1 MNHSIVDIS
10 SLTMLEACYNHSFQF
25 FFISFHENA
34 MIKTTKQYKFNICF
48 PQSNEQVDVMTMNIL
63 QHLLLFNSTE
73 ALAGLSLVAVII
85 HFIDFGTKIVVCLN
99 ELELSIQDVP
109 KRFSKFKK
117 IRRRSQVRL
126 GMVRFGPD
134 PDRFCHTGLV
144 FCRIGLAL
152 FPATRAIDTPS
163 SFATRLPHGFS
174 VPPPLPRSG

>member
-73 ALAGLSLVAVII
+73 ALAGLSLVAVIV

-99 ELELSIQDVP
+99 ELEVYPGRAEKVFQIQEIP
-109 KRFSKFKK
+109 KTIPSTPRNDSVWSGSGSVLPHRIQSDTGSNPTPDWFFAGS
-117 IRRRSQVRL
+117 VW
-126 GMVRFGPD
+126 FG
-134 PDRFCHTGLV
+134 LNS
-144 FCRIGLAL
+144 CRIE
-152 FPATRAIDTPS
+152 
-163 SFATRLPHGFS
+163 
-174 VPPPLPRSG
+174 SGKKEYKKYS